1 MLGKIA
7 VRVVGVLLMAW
18 SAYALS
24 RLAIPEVRDALQSF
38 PAVVA
43 RYAGLF
49 VSGLGLVLLR
59 KGGVFVYLAVIALH
73 WVLYFTLYDGQGA
86 AGPLWLGLLGP
97 LLVVGLATI
106 NWKHLR

>member
-1 MLGKIA
+1 MLGKIV
-7 VRVVGVLLMAW
+7 VRTVGALLMVW

-24 RLAIPEVRDALQSF
+24 RLAAPEVRDALQSL
-38 PAVVA
+38 PAVLV

-49 VSGLGLVLLR
+49 ASGLGFVLLR
-59 KGGVFVYLAVIALH
+59 KWGLFLYLAVIALQ
-73 WVLYFTLYDGQGA
+73 WLLYFTLYNGQGA

-97 LLVVGLATI
+97 LLVIGLAAL